1 MSYREDISRI
11 STLDLPWEKLRGCN
25 ILITGATG
33 LIGGSLVDALMLNPE
48 KDYAIYASGR
58 NETRAKARFARFAGD
73 ADFHFIKYDV
83 IEPLHSNINF
93 DYIIHAASFASP
105 NAFSADPVGIM
116 KTNFYGTAN
125 LLDYGLSHNMKRF
138 LLISTGE
145 IYGNG
150 DVRKW
155 KETDSGS
162 IDTMMPRSCYPSA
175 KRAAET
181 LCASYT
187 AQYGIDTV
195 VARLCHT
202 YGPKY
207 TENDNRAF
215 VQFLERA
222 RNGENIVLQ
231 SQGLQFRAWIYVD
244 DCIDAILTILLKGN
258 RGEAY
263 NVANENSCVTIQE
276 FAQTLASISGQNVVY
291 DCSSKNESIPH
302 ITKAIFDTKKL
313 RSLGW
318 SPKHSLREGLTK
330 TLTYLK

>member
-1 MSYREDISRI
+1 MSYNEDISHI
-11 STLDLPWEKLRGCN
+11 STLDLPWSKLRGCN

-33 LIGGSLVDALMLNPE
+33 LIGGSLVDALMLKPG

-58 NETRAKARFARFAGD
+58 NETRAKARFARFAD
-73 ADFHFIKYDV
+73 DPDFHFIKYDV
-83 IEPLHSNINF
+83 IEPLHSDVNF

-116 KTNFYGTAN
+116 KANFYGTAN
-125 LLDYGLSHNMKRF
+125 LLDYGLNHNMKRF

-244 DCIDAILTILLKGN
+244 DCIDAVLTILLKGN

-263 NVANENSCVTIQE
+263 NVANENSCATILE
-276 FAQTLASISGQNVVY
+276 FAQTLASISGQDVVF
-291 DCSSKNESIPH
+291 DCCHKEESLPH

-318 SPKHSLREGLTK
+318 SPKHSLREGLMETI
-330 TLTYLK
+330 TYLK